1 MHRYFPPERRRRLAP
16 LVLVGG
22 LFTVGKLAYDEVPRD
37 QRVRFV
43 LPEHAIDA
51 MRVTYSS
58 QNEFYGGLERRFP
71 NGSPRELDHTP
82 QLSPGSYRL
91 SIELTAPGGAVTHL
105 TRQLTVPSEGVTR
118 IRLTES
124 D

>member
-37 QRVRFV
+37 QPVRFV
-43 LPEHAIDA
+43 LPEAAIHAMKVI
-51 MRVTYSS
+51 YSS
-58 QNEFYGGLERRFP
+58 HEEFYGGLERRFP
-71 NGSPRELDHTP
+71 NGSPRELVHTP
-82 QLSPGSYRL
+82 SLSPGQYKL
-91 SIELTAPGGAVTHL
+91 SIELTSQSGAVTHL
-105 TRQLTVPSEGVTR
+105 TRSLTVPSEGTTR